1 MKKNLIFRGAATA
14 LITPMKNGRIDY
26 PALERIIEFQL
37 SGGIE
42 ALVVGGTTG
51 EAATLSDR
59 ERYEMYTFVKDKVAG
74 RAKIILGT
82 GTNDTRMVINHTR
95 RAAAMGCDATLVV
108 TPYYNKGTY
117 SGVVKHYKKI
127 ATLSDTPII
136 LYNVPSRTGVNL
148 TIPQLEELA
157 KEEAIVAIKEA
168 SDSVD
173 RLTELLKFGD
183 DLYLYAGNDSQIFA
197 TLTAGGKGVISVLSN
212 IYPERVNE
220 ICRDSFAG
228 RTDSALKKQLLL
240 LDFIKLLFK
249 ETNPSPIKYAMS
261 VAGLCASEVR
271 LPLARPE
278 RKTQVA
284 IRREIEKLS
293 RNNPSPFYP
302 RPDPDRSAQEP
313 F

>member
-14 LITPMKNGRIDY
+14 LITPMKKGKINYD
-26 PALERIIEFQL
+26 ALSNLIEFQL
-37 SGGIE
+37 DGGIE

-51 EAATLSDR
+51 EAATLSDS
-59 ERYEMYTFVKDKVAG
+59 ERYEMYKFVKERTAG

-95 RAAAMGCDATLVV
+95 KAAAIGCDATLVV
-108 TPYYNKGTY
+108 TPYYNKGTH
-117 SGVVKHYKKI
+117 SGVVKHYKTI
-127 ATLSDTPII
+127 AALSDTPII

-157 KEEAIVAIKEA
+157 KEESIVAIKEA

-197 TLTAGGKGVISVLSN
+197 TLSAGGAGIISVLSN
-212 IYPERVNE
+212 IYPSAVSK
-220 ICRDSFAG
+220 ICRDTFLG
-228 RTDSALKKQLLL
+228 DKESALKYQLILL
-240 LDFIKLLFK
+240 NFIKLLFK

-261 VAGLCASEVR
+261 VMGLCSSEVR

-278 RKTQVA
+278 KKTQAA
-284 IRREIEKLS
+284 IRKEISKLS
-293 RNNPSPFYP
+293 NTLPQSYLHPHRDSFV
-302 RPDPDRSAQEP
+302 QEL

>member
-14 LITPMKNGRIDY
+14 LITPMKNGHIDY
-26 PALERIIEFQL
+26 PALSKIIEFQL
-37 SGGIE
+37 AGGIE

-95 RAAAMGCDATLVV
+95 TAAAIGCDATLVV
-108 TPYYNKGTY
+108 TPYYNKGTH
-117 SGVVKHYKKI
+117 SGVVKHYMRI
-127 ATLSDTPII
+127 AALSDTPII
-136 LYNVPSRTGVNL
+136 LYNVPGRTGVNL

-157 KEEAIVAIKEA
+157 KEESIVAIKEA

-197 TLTAGGKGVISVLSN
+197 TLIAGGMGVISVLSN
-212 IYPERVNE
+212 IYPANVTE
-220 ICRDSFAG
+220 ICRDCFSG
-228 RTDSALKKQLLL
+228 NTDSALKAQLLF

-249 ETNPSPIKYAMS
+249 ETNPAPIKYAMS
-261 VAGLCASEVR
+261 VMGLCRSEIR
-271 LPLARPE
+271 LPLDKPE
-278 RKTQVA
+278 KKTQAA
-284 IRREIEKLS
+284 IRSELTKLNGNILSQS
-293 RNNPSPFYP
+293 RLHPHLDNFV
-302 RPDPDRSAQEP
+302 
-313 F
+313 